1 MMEATVAL
9 RHGTIPALLT
19 IAGVMSAAYG
29 QQEKL
34 TWADAVDY
42 VAQHGSASSF
52 YGPVAASL
60 GLSNGTTVDYRLISK
75 PGNPSR
81 DFYVTPNAVVV
92 SITWRSGANR
102 GYTAT
107 KQGVLQQAVD
117 RNRSIPIAEATGA
130 FEAEKSWWIATI
142 TADRAKT
149 GL

>member
-1 MMEATVAL
+1 MAL
-9 RHGTIPALLT
+9 RHRAIPALLI

-29 QQEKL
+29 QPEKL
-34 TWADAVDY
+34 TWAEAVDY

-52 YGPVAASL
+52 YGPVATSL
-60 GLSNGTTVDYRLISK
+60 GLSNGATVDYRLISK

-81 DFYVTPNAVVV
+81 DFYVTPDAVVL
-92 SITWRSGANR
+92 SITWSSGANR

-107 KQGVLQQAVD
+107 KQGVLRQVVD
-117 RNRSIPIAEATGA
+117 RNRSIPMAEAAGA

-142 TADRAKT
+142 SADRAKT